1 MGAIAPEVWKE
12 SNIDSRDGVRAV
24 QECKL
29 HRQFEDIDKLLVA
42 IEFMKITQVLTLL

>member
-1 MGAIAPEVWKE
+1 MYPKKE
-12 SNIDSRDGVRAV
+12 HHHIRDGVRAV

-29 HRQFEDIDKLLVA
+29 HRQFEDINKLLVA